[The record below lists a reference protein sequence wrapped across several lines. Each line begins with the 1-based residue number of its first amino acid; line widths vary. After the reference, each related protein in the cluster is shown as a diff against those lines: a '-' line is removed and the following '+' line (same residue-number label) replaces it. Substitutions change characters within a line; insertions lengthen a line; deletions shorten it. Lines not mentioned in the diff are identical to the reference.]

1 VDSIAGKQRA
11 LDEMSVGGLTLGDVG
26 MSFQELME
34 RYQAHYEPV
43 EGTLEMHSSSRG
55 LGP

>member
-1 VDSIAGKQRA
+1 
-11 LDEMSVGGLTLGDVG
+11 MSVGGLTLGDVG